1 MARPFS
7 ILLRRQAPVALA
19 SALTAL
25 LLLLAF
31 LQHRWLVQVSEAERE
46 RAHSHVAGAAAA
58 FARDFNEPLSR
69 LAFDFL
75 PLFQDGPVDRQ
86 EDRLAELLAS
96 RLERWRGTAIEPE
109 ILGDVWVVGRD
120 DGSGPPR
127 LRRLD
132 ERERI
137 LVATEGW
144 PPAFAKLLRRVVA
157 DSESAEPLHPM
168 HPTWAWRMRRGSLG
182 SEALDETIPALIL
195 PLFDRQP
202 DLLETRPLE
211 ADGAPPWRGS
221 FRGSGRWVIL
231 QLDRKVLADRVLP
244 QLVRQYFRDAG
255 FGLRVVSKQDPAE
268 VVFEAGR
275 PMPPA
280 AKIEVSVDLFGPLLF
295 SRASR
300 PPAPPPAPPAAPL
313 PPAVPP
319 DVRIPAPPAPPAP
332 PNEGIEEAERAAAP
346 SAPGPPGPPAAG
358 KAAPA
363 PAPVPPAPPAR
374 PISPVPRGGGPGTPV
389 MWLARAEERGET
401 QIELGEGRWRLEVF
415 HEEGSLDLAIDRAQR
430 RNLTVAFGILLVLGL
445 SMLFL
450 ARTARNAQELAR
462 RQMELVAGI
471 THELLTPLSAMKS
484 AGQNL
489 RDGVVQEAPK
499 VSRYGELIVKESDR
513 LTDLVGQILLW
524 AGLESRRTTPHREKV
539 EPRQLAEAALAD
551 LRPALDTAGF
561 EVVLEVAPDL
571 PALAGDPAGLRQALG
586 NLIANAVKYGKPP
599 AGGRP
604 YLHIGAQVDQGG
616 ERLAFEVKD
625 RGPGVAAEDLPHL
638 FEPFYRGRR
647 VVASS
652 VAGAGLGLALVRRI
666 AEAHGGELRLV
677 SVAGQG
683 ATFTLSLPLPRP
695 PSASFPEE
703 EK

>member
-19 SALTAL
+19 AALTAL

-75 PLFQDGPVDRQ
+75 PLFQEGPLDRQ
-86 EDRLAELLAS
+86 EDLLAELLAT
-96 RLERWRGTAIEPE
+96 RLERWRATAIEPD
-109 ILGDVWVVGRD
+109 ILGAVWVIGRD
-120 DGSGPPR
+120 DGEGSPQ

-132 ERERI
+132 ERERT
-137 LVATEGW
+137 LLATAAW
-144 PPAFAKLLRRVVA
+144 PPAFAKLRGRFVA
-157 DSESAEPLHPM
+157 DGDGAEPRPPM
-168 HPTWAWRMRRGSLG
+168 HPTWAWRLRRGGLG
-182 SEALDETIPALIL
+182 SEALDATIPALIL

-211 ADGAPPWRGS
+211 TEAAPPWRAH
-221 FRGSGRWVIL
+221 FRGRGRFVIL
-231 QLDRKVLADRVLP
+231 QLDRNVLTQRILP
-244 QLVRQYFRDAG
+244 QLAKQYFRDAG
-255 FGLRVVSKQDPAE
+255 FGLRVASKQNPAE
-268 VVFEAGR
+268 VVFETGR

-280 AKIEVSVDLFGPLLF
+280 ATIEVSVDLFGPLVL
-295 SRASR
+295 SRALR
-300 PPAPPPAPPAAPL
+300 APAPPPAPPAAPL
-313 PPAVPP
+313 PPAV
-319 DVRIPAPPAPPAP
+319 RIPAPPAPLAPPAPPAP
-332 PNEGIEEAERAAAP
+332 PAERNQEAERSRRAPVPPEPAAA
-346 SAPGPPGPPAAG
+346 GR
-358 KAAPA
+358 AAPA
-363 PAPVPPAPPAR
+363 PEPPMFSAPPMA
-374 PISPVPRGGGPGTPV
+374 PVPRGGHPGTPA
-389 MWLARAEERGET
+389 MWLTQADETGES
-401 QIELGEGRWRLEVF
+401 QVQLGEARWLLEIF

-450 ARTARNAQELAR
+450 ARAARNAQELAR
-462 RQMELVAGI
+462 RQMELVAGV

-524 AGLESRRTTPHREKV
+524 AGLESRQTAPHREKV

-551 LRPALDTAGF
+551 LRPALDAAGF
-561 EVVLEVAPDL
+561 EIVLEAAPDL
-571 PALAGDPAGLRQALG
+571 PAFAGDPAGLRQALG

-599 AGGRP
+599 DGRP
-604 YLHIGAQVDQGG
+604 HLRVRAVVERGG

-666 AEAHGGELRLV
+666 AEAHGGELKV
-677 SVAGQG
+677 GSVPGQG
-683 ATFTLSLPLPRP
+683 ATFTLSLPLS
-695 PSASFPEE
+695 PSASFAEE
-703 EK
+703 QE